1 MCIYLMTMHTLRTS
15 EESNYNYNYV
25 YPSACILLLVF
36 PLSITF
42 CFCFTTEKKAEIL
55 YVFQKSKPFLSD
67 IQFPNFYMNLL

>member
-1 MCIYLMTMHTLRTS
+1 MCIYLMTMHTIRTN
-15 EESNYNYNYV
+15 EESNDV

-55 YVFQKSKPFLSD
+55 YVFQKSKHFLSD